1 MELTIPGAVASAAR
15 EFGDAP
21 ALAGTGLAGT
31 GLAGTGLAGTALAGT
46 GLAGTGLAGTG
57 LADPGLAGTGLAE
70 PDGLRLSYRELGE
83 RVTAVAAAL
92 IAEGVVPA
100 DRVAIWAPNTHHW
113 VLAALGAL
121 SAGATLVPV
130 STRFTGPEALDVI
143 GRSGARVLFVA
154 GDFLGVDRLGA
165 LRAAAAEAASAAG
178 GPDGGDLDRLG
189 LIVRVPQD
197 WAAFERCG
205 ASVPA
210 AVVRERAEGVRPG
223 DVSDIMFTSGTT
235 GRSKG
240 AMTSHERS
248 LAVARAWA
256 DCGRL
261 TRADRYLVVNPF
273 FHTFGFKA
281 GLLVCLVSGATL
293 VPQAVFEAG
302 LAMRLMEAERITV
315 FPGAP
320 TVYAAI
326 LDHPERGARDLSSLR
341 LAVTG
346 AADVP
351 VALVERMQRELGFET
366 VLTAYGL
373 TEAVVATMCRPGDAA
388 ETVAR
393 TSGRS
398 AAGFEVRIG
407 EQAEILLRGPNLM
420 LGYLDDPEATKAAI
434 DADGWLHTGD
444 AGRLD
449 AAGYLTITG
458 RIKDMYICGGFNVY
472 PAEVEQVLAR
482 LDGVAESAV
491 VGTPDP
497 RLGEVGRAF
506 IVRRPGHVLDAAD
519 VLAFCRERLA
529 NYKVPRRVE
538 FRDALPRN
546 PSGKVLKRVLRAP
559 GGDDPPEPPRREEP

>member
-1 MELTIPGAVASAAR
+1 LVLTIPAAVASAAR
-15 EFGDAP
+15 EFGDAV
-21 ALAGTGLAGT
+21 A
-31 GLAGTGLAGTALAGT
+31 
-46 GLAGTGLAGTG
+46 
-57 LADPGLAGTGLAE
+57 LADPLSG
-70 PDGLRLSYRELGE
+70 PDGPRLSYRELDE

-92 IAEGVVPA
+92 IVEGVAPG
-100 DRVAIWAPNTHHW
+100 DRVAIWAPNTYHW
-113 VLAALGAL
+113 VLAALGSL
-121 SAGATLVPV
+121 SAGGVLVPV

-143 GRSGARVLFVA
+143 TRSGARALFVA

-165 LRAAAAEAASAAG
+165 LQAAAGKAG
-178 GPDGGDLDRLG
+178 GPGAGGPGAGGSGGALDGLG
-189 LIVRVPQD
+189 LVVRLPGD
-197 WAAFERCG
+197 WTAFERR
-205 ASVPA
+205 ASVAPA
-210 AVVRERAEGVRPG
+210 AEVRRRARAVRPE

-256 DCGRL
+256 ECGQL

-281 GLLVCLVSGATL
+281 GLLACLVSGAAL
-293 VPQAVFEAG
+293 VPQPVFDAG
-302 LAMRLMEAERITV
+302 QAMQLVEAERITV
-315 FPGAP
+315 LPGAP
-320 TVYAAI
+320 TIYATI
-326 LDHPERGARDLSSLR
+326 LDHPERGACDLSSLR

-351 VALVERMQRELGFET
+351 VALVDRMRRELSFEV

-373 TEAVVATMCRPGDAA
+373 TEAVVATMCRPGDRP
-388 ETVAR
+388 EIVAG
-393 TSGRS
+393 TSGRA
-398 AAGFEVRIG
+398 AAGFEVRIAG
-407 EQAEILLRGPNLM
+407 DGEILLRGPNLM
-420 LGYLDDPEATKAAI
+420 LGYLDDPDATKAAI

-449 AAGYLTITG
+449 AAGNLTITG
-458 RIKDMYICGGFNVY
+458 RLKDMYICGGFNVY
-472 PAEVEQVLAR
+472 PAEVEQVLAG

-491 VGTPDP
+491 IGTPDP
-497 RLGEVGRAF
+497 RLGEVGRAYL
-506 IVRRPGHVLDAAD
+506 VTRPGHVLAEAD

-546 PSGKVLKRVLRAP
+546 PSGKVLKRLLYDP
-559 GGDDPPEPPRREEP
+559 GGRPPGPPATWGTHPPGPPLPPLEES